1 MSNFIT
7 IPQLNVPQLNVL
19 QLNVPQLTIPS
30 QDEYRIKIPFTR
42 EDELAFKSKKIDKDT
57 RIPEMIKNIN
67 FINPNMIRLVIKTN
81 KGENDKEIKTQT
93 LEFMCTRELNDRDI
107 LYFVDLMK
115 KNGFKS
121 TKNVY
126 FKYCKNHHED
136 IIKYKFTTL
145 DILIT
150 SNTTNYKSNNSS
162 YTTFKLQ
169 IYY

>member
-7 IPQLNVPQLNVL
+7 IPQLNVPQLTI
-19 QLNVPQLTIPS
+19 PQLTIPS
-30 QDEYRIKIPFTR
+30 QDEYRIKIPCTR
-42 EDELAFKSKKIDKDT
+42 EDELAFKRKKIDKDT
-57 RIPEMIKNIN
+57 RIPDEMIKNIN
-67 FINPNMIRLVIKTN
+67 FINPNMTRLVIKTN

-107 LYFVDLMK
+107 LYFVDIMK
-115 KNGFKS
+115 KNKFKS

-136 IIKYKFTTL
+136 IIKFKFTTL

-162 YTTFKLQ
+162 YTTFKL
-169 IYY
+169 

>member
-7 IPQLNVPQLNVL
+7 IPQLIVPNQL
-19 QLNVPQLTIPS
+19 Q
-30 QDEYRIKIPFTR
+30 QDEYRIKFPCTR
-42 EDELAFKSKKIDKDT
+42 EGELTFKNKQINKNIQ
-57 RIPEMIKNIN
+57 IPEIIKNID
-67 FINPNMIRLVIKTN
+67 FINPNNIRLIIKTN
-81 KGENDKEIKTQT
+81 KEKNNEEIKT

-107 LYFVDLMK
+107 LYFIYVMK

-126 FKYCKNHHED
+126 FKYCKNHHKN

-150 SNTTNYKSNNSS
+150 NNTTNYYINSSS
-162 YTTFKLQ
+162 YTTFKL
-169 IYY
+169 

>member
-7 IPQLNVPQLNVL
+7 IPQLIVPNQL
-19 QLNVPQLTIPS
+19 P
-30 QDEYRIKIPFTR
+30 QDEYRIKIPCTR
-42 EDELAFKSKKIDKDT
+42 EGELTFKNKQINKNT
-57 RIPEMIKNIN
+57 QIPEIIKNID
-67 FINPNMIRLVIKTN
+67 FINPNNIRLIIKTN
-81 KGENDKEIKTQT
+81 KEKNIEEIKT

-107 LYFVDLMK
+107 LYFIYVMK

-126 FKYCKNHHED
+126 FKYCKNHHEN

-150 SNTTNYKSNNSS
+150 NNTTNYNINSSS
-162 YTTFKLQ
+162 YTTFKL
-169 IYY
+169 

>member
-7 IPQLNVPQLNVL
+7 ISQLIVPNQL
-19 QLNVPQLTIPS
+19 P
-30 QDEYRIKIPFTR
+30 QDEYRIKFPCTR
-42 EDELAFKSKKIDKDT
+42 EGELTFKNKQINKNIQ
-57 RIPEMIKNIN
+57 IPEIIKNID
-67 FINPNMIRLVIKTN
+67 FINPNNIRLIIKTN
-81 KGENDKEIKTQT
+81 KEKNNEEIKT

-107 LYFVDLMK
+107 LYFIYVMK

-126 FKYCKNHHED
+126 FKYCKNHHEN

-150 SNTTNYKSNNSS
+150 NNTTNYYINSSS
-162 YTTFKLQ
+162 YTTFKL
-169 IYY
+169 